1 MAIASSR
8 PRVVRRAVSPG
19 QDEMRRQA
27 VAWLVHQVGRLLHSR
42 SFSAGLNPA
51 QWNALRYLSSANE
64 SACTVT
70 AFARHHMTSK
80 GTASET
86 FRSLAGKGL
95 VAQGSDGGDSRL
107 KIFRPTASG
116 LAVLK
121 SDPLRQMGE
130 TLRVAASDDLDATA
144 RVMEVILRAML
155 EGTEEVDLD

>member
-1 MAIASSR
+1 MN
-8 PRVVRRAVSPG
+8 SPTG
-19 QDEMRRQA
+19 DDMKRQA

-51 QWNALRYLSSANE
+51 QWNALRYLGSANE

-86 FRSLAGKGL
+86 FRSLARKGL
-95 VAQGSDGGDSRL
+95 VTVGDGEDDSRL
-107 KIFRPTASG
+107 KIFRPTESG
-116 LAVLK
+116 RALLQA
-121 SDPLRQMGE
+121 DPLREIGDCLSVVSQQ
-130 TLRVAASDDLDATA
+130 DLDATA

-155 EGTEEVDLD
+155 SASDKADAD